1 MHLVERHLPVGSLS
15 DLSALR
21 TRLLR
26 FARSRLRN
34 AVLAEDAV
42 SETLLA
48 ALETPRSF
56 DTPTEAL
63 AWLYGVLRHK
73 LVDQLRQQER
83 EMPAGDRLL
92 EAGAEADGGLMA
104 GGGWA
109 GGAGPADAPDEIVSQ
124 RELLAVVLQCCD
136 LLPRLQGRAFLLR
149 ELRGLEPDA
158 ICRELGVTAGH
169 LWVLIHRAR
178 QRLRVLVS
186 ARWPLPG
193 PACALHV
200 GHPAGSLPDGDPTA
214 AGHADHRERISP
226 LPAA

>member
-26 FARSRLRN
+26 FAWSRLRN

-158 ICRELGVTAGH
+158 IWGALKKREFPYVKLLT
-169 LWVLIHRAR
+169 HRDGGQSVGLPINQACGADLTPPR
-178 QRLRVLVS
+178 RL
-186 ARWPLPG
+186 P
-193 PACALHV
+193 
-200 GHPAGSLPDGDPTA
+200 
-214 AGHADHRERISP
+214 
-226 LPAA
+226 